1 MLAAFFLKERGRAM
15 IDERTELDVAVVG
28 SGPAGM
34 TAALYAARA
43 GLSVAVF
50 ERMGP
55 GGQMTQTER
64 LDNYPGFAEGV
75 DAFELSFAMALQAER
90 FGAERVS
97 DEVVDLNVDAVKKLL
112 TCASGA
118 QYSAR
123 AVIVATGAE
132 PRELGVS
139 GEAELR
145 GRGVS
150 YCATCDGGFFRGKVA
165 VVVGGGNTA
174 VGDALYLSRICEKV
188 YVVHRRDSF
197 RADALYLNAL
207 SELPNVEL
215 VLNSTVEAIRST
227 TDGEVPMPHVES
239 ILVRDRNTGDERVVN
254 TDAVFIAVG
263 TTPRSNVLKAA
274 GVALNEAGY
283 AIAGE
288 SGATNVPGVFVAG
301 DVREKP
307 LRQVITAA
315 SDGANAATAAFEYLN
330 LD

>member
-15 IDERTELDVAVVG
+15 IDERTEFDVAVVG

-239 ILVRDRNTGDERVVN
+239 ILVRDRNTGDERIVN

>member
-15 IDERTELDVAVVG
+15 IDERTEFDVAVVG

-43 GLSVAVF
+43 GLSLAVF

-75 DAFELSFAMALQAER
+75 DAFELSFAMASQAER

-112 TCASGA
+112 TCASGT

>member
-1 MLAAFFLKERGRAM
+1 MLAAFFLKERGRDM

-75 DAFELSFAMALQAER
+75 DAFELSFAMASQAER

-239 ILVRDRNTGDERVVN
+239 ILVRDRNTGDERIVN

-263 TTPRSNVLKAA
+263 TTPRSNVLKVA

-315 SDGANAATAAFEYLN
+315 SDGANAATAAFEYLD

>member
-75 DAFELSFAMALQAER
+75 DAFELSFAMASQAER

-97 DEVVDLNVDAVKKLL
+97 DEVVNLNVDAVKKLL

-207 SELPNVEL
+207 SELPNIEL

-254 TDAVFIAVG
+254 TDAVFIAAG

-288 SGATNVPGVFVAG
+288 SGATNVLGVFVAG

>member
-75 DAFELSFAMALQAER
+75 DAFELSFAMASQAER

-112 TCASGA
+112 TCASGT

>member
-75 DAFELSFAMALQAER
+75 DAFELSFAMASQAER

-174 VGDALYLSRICEKV
+174 VGDVLYLSRICEKV

-315 SDGANAATAAFEYLN
+315 SDGANTATAAFEYLS

>member
-75 DAFELSFAMALQAER
+75 DAFELSFAMASQAER

-97 DEVVDLNVDAVKKLL
+97 DEVVNLNVVKKLL

-207 SELPNVEL
+207 SELPNIEL

-254 TDAVFIAVG
+254 TDAVFIAAG

>member
-64 LDNYPGFAEGV
+64 LDNYQGFAEGV
-75 DAFELSFAMALQAER
+75 DAFELSFAMASQAER

-97 DEVVDLNVDAVKKLL
+97 DEVVDLNVYAVKKLL

>member
-75 DAFELSFAMALQAER
+75 DAFELSFAMASQAER

-188 YVVHRRDSF
+188 YVVHRRDLF

-215 VLNSTVEAIRST
+215 VLNSTVEAIRPT

-274 GVALNEAGY
+274 GVALNKAGY

>member
-1 MLAAFFLKERGRAM
+1 MLAAFFLKERGRDM

-75 DAFELSFAMALQAER
+75 DAFELSFAMASQAER

-274 GVALNEAGY
+274 GVVLNEAGY

>member
-75 DAFELSFAMALQAER
+75 DAFELSFAMASQAER

-97 DEVVDLNVDAVKKLL
+97 DEVVDLNVYAVKKLL

-118 QYSAR
+118 RYSAR

-207 SELPNVEL
+207 SELPNIEL

-274 GVALNEAGY
+274 GVALNKAGY

>member
-1 MLAAFFLKERGRAM
+1 MLAAFFLRERGRAM

-64 LDNYPGFAEGV
+64 LDNYPGFAEGI
-75 DAFELSFAMALQAER
+75 DAFELSFAMASQAER

-239 ILVRDRNTGDERVVN
+239 ILVRDRNTGDERIVN

-263 TTPRSNVLKAA
+263 TIPRSNVLKAA
-274 GVALNEAGY
+274 GVAINKAGY

>member
-75 DAFELSFAMALQAER
+75 DAFELSFAMASQAER

-174 VGDALYLSRICEKV
+174 VGDSLYLSRICEKV

-215 VLNSTVEAIRST
+215 VLNSAVEAIRST

>member
-75 DAFELSFAMALQAER
+75 DAFELSFAMASQAER

-145 GRGVS
+145 FVLRNMRRRVFPRQGRGGSRRRQHGRGRCPVS
-150 YCATCDGGFFRGKVA
+150 IAYLREGVRGA
-165 VVVGGGNTA
+165 QA
-174 VGDALYLSRICEKV
+174 
-188 YVVHRRDSF
+188 
-197 RADALYLNAL
+197 
-207 SELPNVEL
+207 
-215 VLNSTVEAIRST
+215 
-227 TDGEVPMPHVES
+227 
-239 ILVRDRNTGDERVVN
+239 
-254 TDAVFIAVG
+254 
-263 TTPRSNVLKAA
+263 
-274 GVALNEAGY
+274 
-283 AIAGE
+283 
-288 SGATNVPGVFVAG
+288 
-301 DVREKP
+301 
-307 LRQVITAA
+307 
-315 SDGANAATAAFEYLN
+315 
-330 LD
+330 

>member
-75 DAFELSFAMALQAER
+75 DAFELSFAMASQAER

-97 DEVVDLNVDAVKKLL
+97 DEVVDLNVYAVKKLL

-254 TDAVFIAVG
+254 TDAVFVAVG

-274 GVALNEAGY
+274 GVVLNEAGY
-283 AIAGE
+283 AIADE

-315 SDGANAATAAFEYLN
+315 SDGANAATAAFEYLS

>member
-75 DAFELSFAMALQAER
+75 DAFELSFAMASQAER

-97 DEVVDLNVDAVKKLL
+97 DEVVDLNVYAVKKLL

-150 YCATCDGGFFRGKVA
+150 YCATCDGGFFRGKIA

-239 ILVRDRNTGDERVVN
+239 ILVRDRNTGDERIVN

-274 GVALNEAGY
+274 GVALNKAGY

>member
-1 MLAAFFLKERGRAM
+1 MLAAFFLKDRGRAM
-15 IDERTELDVAVVG
+15 IDERTELDVVVVG

-75 DAFELSFAMALQAER
+75 DAFELSFAMASQAER

-207 SELPNVEL
+207 SVLPNVEL

-239 ILVRDRNTGDERVVN
+239 ILVRDSNTGDERVVN

-315 SDGANAATAAFEYLN
+315 SDGANAATAAFVYLN

>member
-15 IDERTELDVAVVG
+15 IDERTELDVGVVG

-50 ERMGP
+50 ERMGS

-64 LDNYPGFAEGV
+64 LDNYPGFAEGI
-75 DAFELSFAMALQAER
+75 DAFELSFAMASQAER

-239 ILVRDRNTGDERVVN
+239 ILVRDRNTGDERIVN

-288 SGATNVPGVFVAG
+288 SGATNVSGVFVAG

>member
-1 MLAAFFLKERGRAM
+1 MLAAFFLRERGRAM

-64 LDNYPGFAEGV
+64 LDNYPGFAEGI
-75 DAFELSFAMALQAER
+75 DAFGLSFAMASQAER

>member
-75 DAFELSFAMALQAER
+75 GAFELSFAMASQAER

-97 DEVVDLNVDAVKKLL
+97 DEVVNLNVDTVKKLL

-239 ILVRDRNTGDERVVN
+239 ILVRDRNTGDESIVN

>member
-75 DAFELSFAMALQAER
+75 DAFELSFAMASQAER

-112 TCASGA
+112 TCASGI

-174 VGDALYLSRICEKV
+174 VSDALYLSRICEKV

>member
-75 DAFELSFAMALQAER
+75 DAFELSFAMASQAER

-288 SGATNVPGVFVAG
+288 SGANNVPGVFVAG

>member
-75 DAFELSFAMALQAER
+75 DAFELSFAMASQAER

-112 TCASGA
+112 TCASSA

-207 SELPNVEL
+207 SELPNIEL

>member
-75 DAFELSFAMALQAER
+75 DAFELSFAMASQAER

-112 TCASGA
+112 TCASGT

-227 TDGEVPMPHVES
+227 TDGGVPMPHVES

>member
-75 DAFELSFAMALQAER
+75 DAFELSFAMASQAER

-263 TTPRSNVLKAA
+263 TTPRSNVLKTA
-274 GVALNEAGY
+274 GVALNKAGY

-315 SDGANAATAAFEYLN
+315 SDWANAATAAFEYLN

>member
-1 MLAAFFLKERGRAM
+1 MLAAFFLKERGRDM

-75 DAFELSFAMALQAER
+75 DAFELSFAMASQAER

-97 DEVVDLNVDAVKKLL
+97 DEVVDLDVDAVKKLL
-112 TCASGA
+112 TCVSGA

-174 VGDALYLSRICEKV
+174 VGDALYLSRLCEKV

-274 GVALNEAGY
+274 GVVLNEAGY

>member
-75 DAFELSFAMALQAER
+75 DAFELSFAMASQAER

-307 LRQVITAA
+307 LRQVTTAA

>member
-75 DAFELSFAMALQAER
+75 DAFELSFAMASQAER

-227 TDGEVPMPHVES
+227 TDGGVPMPHVES
-239 ILVRDRNTGDERVVN
+239 ILVRDRNTGDERIVN

-274 GVALNEAGY
+274 GVALNETGY

>member
-43 GLSVAVF
+43 GLPVAVF

-75 DAFELSFAMALQAER
+75 DAFELSFAMASQAER

-97 DEVVDLNVDAVKKLL
+97 DEVVDLNVDGVKKLL
-112 TCASGA
+112 TCTSGA

>member
-75 DAFELSFAMALQAER
+75 DAFELSFAMASQAER

-123 AVIVATGAE
+123 AAIVATGAE

-174 VGDALYLSRICEKV
+174 VSDALYLSRICEKV

>member
-75 DAFELSFAMALQAER
+75 DAFELSFAMAAQAER
-90 FGAERVS
+90 FGAKRIS
-97 DEVVDLNVDAVKKLL
+97 DDVISFDVDAVKKLL

-227 TDGEVPMPHVES
+227 TEGEVPMPHVES
-239 ILVRDRNTGDERVVN
+239 ILVRDRNTGDERIVN

-274 GVALNEAGY
+274 GVAISKAGY

>member
-1 MLAAFFLKERGRAM
+1 MLAAFFFKERGRAM
-15 IDERTELDVAVVG
+15 IDGRTELDVAVVG

-43 GLSVAVF
+43 GLTVAVF

-75 DAFELSFAMALQAER
+75 DAFELSFAMASQAER

-97 DEVVDLNVDAVKKLL
+97 DEVVDFNVNDVKKLL

-123 AVIVATGAE
+123 ALIVATGAE

-150 YCATCDGGFFRGKVA
+150 YCATCDGGFFRGKIA

-188 YVVHRRDSF
+188 YVVHRRDAF

-215 VLNSTVEAIRST
+215 VLNSTVEAIRPT
-227 TDGEVPMPHVES
+227 TDGEAPMPHVES

-274 GVALNEAGY
+274 GVSLNEAGY

-315 SDGANAATAAFEYLN
+315 SDGANAATAAFEYLS

>member
-75 DAFELSFAMALQAER
+75 DAFELSFAMAAQAER
-90 FGAERVS
+90 FGAKRIS
-97 DEVVDLNVDAVKKLL
+97 DDVISFDVNGVKKLL

-123 AVIVATGAE
+123 AVIAATGAE

-274 GVALNEAGY
+274 GVAINKAGY

>member
-75 DAFELSFAMALQAER
+75 DAFELSFAMASQAER

-118 QYSAR
+118 QYFAR

-132 PRELGVS
+132 PRDLGVS

-227 TDGEVPMPHVES
+227 TDGGVPMPHVES
-239 ILVRDRNTGDERVVN
+239 ILVRDRNTCDERVVN

>member
-1 MLAAFFLKERGRAM
+1 MLAAFFFKERGRAM
-15 IDERTELDVAVVG
+15 IDERAGLDVAVVG

-43 GLSVAVF
+43 GLTVAVF

-75 DAFELSFAMALQAER
+75 DAFELSFAMASQVER

-97 DEVVDLNVDAVKKLL
+97 DEVVDLNVNGVKKLL

-123 AVIVATGAE
+123 AIIVATGAE
-132 PRELGVS
+132 PRELGVP

-188 YVVHRRDSF
+188 YVVHRRDAF
-197 RADALYLNAL
+197 RADALYLSAL
-207 SELPNVEL
+207 SELSNVEL
-215 VLNSTVEAIRST
+215 VLNSTVEAIRPT
-227 TDGEVPMPHVES
+227 TDGEAPMPHVES
-239 ILVRDRNTGDERVVN
+239 ILVRDRNTGDERLVN

-263 TTPRSNVLKAA
+263 TAPRSNVLKAA

>member
-75 DAFELSFAMALQAER
+75 DAFELSFAMASQAER
-90 FGAERVS
+90 FGAERVF

-188 YVVHRRDSF
+188 YVAHRRDSF

-239 ILVRDRNTGDERVVN
+239 ILIRDRNTGDERIVN

>member
-1 MLAAFFLKERGRAM
+1 MLAAFFLRERGRAM

-75 DAFELSFAMALQAER
+75 DAFDLSFAMASQAER

-97 DEVVDLNVDAVKKLL
+97 DEVVDLNVDAVEKLL
-112 TCASGA
+112 TCASGV

-227 TDGEVPMPHVES
+227 TDGGVPMPHVES

-263 TTPRSNVLKAA
+263 TNPRSNVLKAA